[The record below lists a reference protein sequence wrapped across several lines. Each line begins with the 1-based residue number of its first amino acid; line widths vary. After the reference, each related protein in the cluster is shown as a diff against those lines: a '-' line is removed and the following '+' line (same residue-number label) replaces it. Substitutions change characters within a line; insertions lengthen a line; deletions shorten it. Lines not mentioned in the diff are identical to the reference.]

1 MSTKEPYQPDNIF
14 AKILRGEVPC
24 HRVFEDEIALA
35 FLDIMPQADGHTLV
49 IPKLPVRGFF
59 DMPAAEWGPFM
70 TRVQKVAA
78 AVKEGMAAEGMNFR
92 QFDGAAGGQTVFHL
106 HVHIIPRWEGV
117 ALRRHGE
124 LTEKPEILKTNAA
137 RIRAAIERAGAA

>member
-1 MSTKEPYQPDNIF
+1 MSDKYPYQADNIF
-14 AKILRGEVPC
+14 AKVLRGEIPC
-24 HRVFEDEIALA
+24 HRVYEDDVAMA

-49 IPKLPVRGFF
+49 IPKLAVRGIF
-59 DMPAAEWGPFM
+59 DVPADAWGPFM
-70 TRVQKVAA
+70 LRVQKVAK
-78 AVKEGMAAEGMNFR
+78 AVQTAMSAGGLNLR

-124 LTEKPEILKTNAA
+124 LMEKPEILKANAEK
-137 RIRAAIERAGAA
+137 IRAAF